1 MDAINQGIYLD
12 YASTSPLLD
21 EVLEATQ
28 VLLPQFYAN
37 PDSLHTPGSKM
48 AALQQRARKQIA
60 GLLGCQDHEV
70 IFTSGATEANN
81 MAIKGIALANQA
93 KGKHIVTTAIEHK
106 SVMSAIT
113 QLVDHFG
120 FECTIL
126 PVDAK
131 GNIDLHQLE
140 ASLRKDTILVSV
152 MAVNNEIGTVFPI
165 DTITQIVKRYSKAY
179 MHVDYVQ
186 ALGKIELQLQRV
198 DAASFSGHK
207 IGGLKGSGVLFKGQ
221 NVPMLPLLSGGQQE
235 NYQRSGTSNAI
246 ANITFA
252 KAMRLAIESQPV
264 SYRKATRWKQ
274 WIISECKQIE
284 GWACIS
290 AEDASPFIISMA
302 YPKVPSQ
309 IMLNALDQKGIY
321 VSAISTCSTK
331 SQQVSYVH
339 QAIGLSDDRSRSVIR
354 VSLSSMTK
362 DEDVEAFIQAY
373 KEVIFHGYST

>member
-1 MDAINQGIYLD
+1 MDAINRGVYLD
-12 YASTSPLLD
+12 YASTSPLQD

-37 PDSLHTPGSKM
+37 PDSLHTPGTKI
-48 AALQQRARKQIA
+48 AALQQRARKQVA

-81 MAIKGIALANQA
+81 MAIKGIALANQS

-106 SVMSAIT
+106 SVMSAIV

-120 FECTIL
+120 FECTVL
-126 PVDAK
+126 PVSSK
-131 GNIDLHQLE
+131 GLIDLNQLKD
-140 ASLRKDTILVSV
+140 SLRKDTVLVSV

-165 DTITQIVKRYSKAY
+165 DAITQIVKRHSKAY
-179 MHVDYVQ
+179 MHVDFVQ
-186 ALGKIELQLQRV
+186 ALGKVRLQLQRV

-221 NVPMLPLLSGGQQE
+221 NVTMLPLLSGGQQE

-252 KAMRLAIESQPV
+252 KAMRMAIESQPV
-264 SYRKATRWKQ
+264 SYPLALKWKQ
-274 WIISECKQIE
+274 RIISECAQIE
-284 GWACIS
+284 GWTCIS
-290 AEDASPFIISMA
+290 TEDASPFIISMA
-302 YPKVPSQ
+302 YPPIPSQ
-309 IMLNALDQKGIY
+309 IMLNALDQRGIY

-331 SQQVSYVH
+331 SHQISHVH
-339 QAIGLSDDRSRSVIR
+339 QAIGLDEAISKSIIR

-362 DEDVEAFIQAY
+362 NEDVEAFIQAY